1 MHVLLKEKYS
11 LVPLFDE
18 RAEGMQCGRK
28 KIKNKNLYI
37 WKIKNEKGQE
47 NGELET
53 IQRGNQ
59 SHSETDRI

>member
-1 MHVLLKEKYS
+1 MRVQKECSVGVK
-11 LVPLFDE
+11 
-18 RAEGMQCGRK
+18 
-28 KIKNKNLYI
+28 KNLDI

-59 SHSETDRI
+59 SHSETARI